1 MTIKILV
8 SYFMDSIVDS
18 EGFSPAM
25 FNLYLYE
32 DMLEACVAEECD
44 FHWWL
49 EAKDSTMIWS
59 DDLKTV
65 QDIDVWINKLSPYV
79 IEFHKD
85 MKG

>member
-1 MTIKILV
+1 MTIKTLV
-8 SYFMDSIVDS
+8 NYFMDVIIDS

-44 FHWWL
+44 FHCWL
-49 EAKDSTMIWS
+49 EEKEPALIWS

-65 QDIDVWINKLSPYV
+65 QDIDVWITELSPYV
-79 IEFHKD
+79 IEFHKY